1 MIEQLGL
8 PYRGS
13 KRKLAPKILNKIM
26 QDNPNTKYFYDL
38 FGGGASVS
46 LLAVQYPKLKKVFY
60 NEFNTSIVLLLRD
73 IRDNGISPK
82 YYEWID
88 RDTFKENVN
97 EDTLLGGICKCVWSF
112 GNNQKDYLF
121 SKDIEDDKRLLYKI
135 VVNQCKKSLKEFN
148 NKFDVNIILDYESCL
163 FGYEESI
170 NDRRL
175 RIMRQVKANMPQRM
189 DLQRLQQSEQLER
202 LEQLEQLQRLEQL
215 QGLQQS
221 ERLHITNLSYEQ
233 VEITTPIKE
242 TIIYLD
248 PPYKNTAGY
257 NKTIDF
263 DKLEEYIN
271 KSPYK
276 IYVSEYKNTYNM
288 IEVASFKHR
297 STLSPSAHNEVEEKL
312 YSNR

>member
-1 MIEQLGL
+1 M
-8 PYRGS
+8 GS

-26 QDNPNTKYFYDL
+26 QDNPDTKYFYDL

-73 IRDNGISPK
+73 IRNNGVSAK

-97 EDTLLGGICKCVWSF
+97 EDTLLGGICKCFWSF
-112 GNNQKDYLF
+112 GNIQKNYLF
-121 SKDIEDDKRLLYKI
+121 GKDIEDDKRLLHEI

-175 RIMRQVKANMPQRM
+175 RIMQQVKASMPQRM
-189 DLQRLQQSEQLER
+189 DLER
-202 LEQLEQLQRLEQL
+202 LEQLQQLQQLEQL
-215 QGLQQS
+215 QQ
-221 ERLHITNLSYEQ
+221 LHITNLSYEQ
-233 VEITTPIKE
+233 VEITTPIDE

-248 PPYKNTAGY
+248 PPYKNTASY
-257 NKTIDF
+257 SKTIDF

-276 IYVSEYKNTYNM
+276 IYVSGYENTYDM

-297 STLSPSAHNEVEEKL
+297 STLSPTANNEVEEKL
-312 YSNR
+312 YCNRVG